1 VHVIVWRFRPKG
13 GRERE
18 FESAYGSKGAWV
30 ALFSEGEGYL
40 GSDLLRSADGE
51 YLTLDRWTSRE
62 AYDAF
67 RALKAER
74 YREIDRACE
83 ELTESETALGTFD
96 SV

>member
-13 GRERE
+13 GRELE
-18 FESAYGSKGAWV
+18 FERAYGPQGVWV
-30 ALFSEGEGYL
+30 GLFSEGEGYL

-62 AYDAF
+62 AYEAF
-67 RALKAER
+67 RARRADR

-83 ELTESETALGTFD
+83 ELTEAETPLGTFE